1 MRDAQSLLDQVVA
14 YCGTEANDDDVGH
27 LLGSVGSET
36 LARCLTALFQQDA
49 ETVLRTADALQAE
62 GHEATAILRAL
73 QEGLRHLIVLKT
85 TADPGELIPL
95 SEADLETLRSVAEMA
110 SVEEIYGHFQV
121 LSQAEQ
127 SLRSTSNPF
136 LVLEM
141 ALVRVTRIG
150 RVQPLE
156 RILETLQNL
165 QHGLPAPVPEPARS
179 QPSELPPRNG
189 TARSEPPPLPVSIAV
204 RESEPPSLPP
214 AQQIEAEPVEERQVA
229 PADFWRALQDYVM
242 DRRPSIGSLLQLGQV
257 VSHNETALVIGFAKE
272 NSFSRTSLVDRD
284 NLDVVRGAAEAVGGR
299 PVQVQIVALD
309 DVQTQ
314 PGQDDDTRE
323 SSAQQA
329 ADSTRVDL
337 QQQKRESIQA
347 VLDIFDGTIIT

>member
-1 MRDAQSLLDQVVA
+1 
-14 YCGTEANDDDVGH
+14 
-27 LLGSVGSET
+27 
-36 LARCLTALFQQDA
+36 
-49 ETVLRTADALQAE
+49 
-62 GHEATAILRAL
+62 
-73 QEGLRHLIVLKT
+73 
-85 TADPGELIPL
+85 
-95 SEADLETLRSVAEMA
+95 
-110 SVEEIYGHFQV
+110 
-121 LSQAEQ
+121 
-127 SLRSTSNPF
+127 
-136 LVLEM
+136 
-141 ALVRVTRIG
+141 
-150 RVQPLE
+150 
-156 RILETLQNL
+156 
-165 QHGLPAPVPEPARS
+165 
-179 QPSELPPRNG
+179 
-189 TARSEPPPLPVSIAV
+189 
-204 RESEPPSLPP
+204 
-214 AQQIEAEPVEERQVA
+214 VA